1 MAGKNSRSS
10 KTAHVLNLLSG
21 GTPEVKPDA
30 VPPPRAA
37 RGGGG
42 GGGGGST
49 SPRPFG
55 ACPPASDMSVPE
67 APSSAARRLSPPIL
81 EVARSNNAALSESIH
96 TALESALQEELASS
110 EQTAAPSPVPP
121 ASPASA
127 AEGEASPQVLDTPPP
142 TPSAPAPSAPAPSP
156 SVPEQ
161 ASTELSDGAELFNV
175 MQLLVA
181 EKLERYVKLFGLCS
195 CPRCLA
201 DAEALAL
208 TRLPAQ
214 YAVFPPDL
222 LPTKLSVYRAR
233 YDSEITRQI
242 IWACKS
248 VMDSPRH
255 ILPAGSR

>member
-30 VPPPRAA
+30 VPPPREAPPPA
-37 RGGGG
+37 
-42 GGGGGST
+42 
-49 SPRPFG
+49 PLEP
-55 ACPPASDMSVPE
+55 APPASDMSVPE

-142 TPSAPAPSAPAPSP
+142 HSFCSRSFCSRSLSFRAGAGIHRAVRRRRALQCDAALGGGKAGTLCKAVWPLQLSPLSGGRRGTGSHPAPGTICRVSARSAP
-156 SVPEQ
+156 
-161 ASTELSDGAELFNV
+161 
-175 MQLLVA
+175 
-181 EKLERYVKLFGLCS
+181 
-195 CPRCLA
+195 
-201 DAEALAL
+201 
-208 TRLPAQ
+208 
-214 YAVFPPDL
+214 
-222 LPTKLSVYRAR
+222 
-233 YDSEITRQI
+233 
-242 IWACKS
+242 
-248 VMDSPRH
+248 H
-255 ILPAGSR
+255 

>member
-21 GTPEVKPDA
+21 RHAGGKA
-30 VPPPRAA
+30 GRGAA
-37 RGGGG
+37 PQ
-42 GGGGGST
+42 GST
-49 SPRPFG
+49 SPAPLEP
-55 ACPPASDMSVPE
+55 APPASDMSVPE

-110 EQTAAPSPVPP
+110 EQTACPLSGPSCISRFRSGGRGF
-121 ASPASA
+121 SPGFGHSA
-127 AEGEASPQVLDTPPP
+127 P
-142 TPSAPAPSAPAPSP
+142 TPSAPTPSAPAPSP

-181 EKLERYVKLFGLCS
+181 EKLERYVRLFGLCS

>member
-30 VPPPRAA
+30 VPPPREAPPPA
-37 RGGGG
+37 
-42 GGGGGST
+42 
-49 SPRPFG
+49 PLEP
-55 ACPPASDMSVPE
+55 APPASDMSVPE

-181 EKLERYVKLFGLCS
+181 EKL
-195 CPRCLA
+195 
-201 DAEALAL
+201 
-208 TRLPAQ
+208 
-214 YAVFPPDL
+214 
-222 LPTKLSVYRAR
+222 
-233 YDSEITRQI
+233 
-242 IWACKS
+242 
-248 VMDSPRH
+248 
-255 ILPAGSR
+255 

>member
-10 KTAHVLNLLSG
+10 QTAHVL
-21 GTPEVKPDA
+21 
-30 VPPPRAA
+30 PPPREAPPPA
-37 RGGGG
+37 
-42 GGGGGST
+42 
-49 SPRPFG
+49 PLEP
-55 ACPPASDMSVPE
+55 APPASDMSVPE

-142 TPSAPAPSAPAPSP
+142 TPSAPTPSAPTPSAPTPSAPAPSP

-181 EKLERYVKLFGLCS
+181 EKLERYVRLFGLCS

>member
-30 VPPPRAA
+30 VPPPREA
-37 RGGGG
+37 
-42 GGGGGST
+42 
-49 SPRPFG
+49 P
-55 ACPPASDMSVPE
+55 PPAPLE

-161 ASTELSDGAELFNV
+161 AFTELSDGAELFNV

>member
-30 VPPPRAA
+30 VPPSREAPPPAPLEPA
-37 RGGGG
+37 
-42 GGGGGST
+42 S
-49 SPRPFG
+49 
-55 ACPPASDMSVPE
+55 PASDMSVPE

-161 ASTELSDGAELFNV
+161 TSTELSDGAELFNV

>member
-30 VPPPRAA
+30 VPPPREAPPPA
-37 RGGGG
+37 
-42 GGGGGST
+42 
-49 SPRPFG
+49 PLEP
-55 ACPPASDMSVPE
+55 APPASDMSVPE
-67 APSSAARRLSPPIL
+67 APSSAARRLS
-81 EVARSNNAALSESIH
+81 
-96 TALESALQEELASS
+96 LQEELASS

-142 TPSAPAPSAPAPSP
+142 TPSAPAPSP

>member
-30 VPPPRAA
+30 VPPPGKHLPRPLEPAPLLQTCPCRRLRPLLRAV
-37 RGGGG
+37 
-42 GGGGGST
+42 
-49 SPRPFG
+49 SPRPFWRWP
-55 ACPPASDMSVPE
+55 AATMLRCQRASTLRWNPHFRRSWPPRS
-67 APSSAARRLSPPIL
+67 RLPPPL
-81 EVARSNNAALSESIH
+81 RSLLH
-96 TALESALQEELASS
+96 LPL
-110 EQTAAPSPVPP
+110 P
-121 ASPASA
+121 A